1 MSGPASRAAM
11 AQGGQDAS
19 TQRILVQG
27 RSLAMQLC
35 VLLKTARIHDVGNV
49 AFHGPLVSFI
59 ETVDQLYTAEG
70 EFKLQAVG
78 DFLYINQGRL
88 KLDGSSYASYQY
100 LIDEFRNR
108 GLSGFAFGGKV
119 SPPEV
124 KKFVRLFLDVD
135 MKASDPHEE
144 FSASLTKLSVEHLVP
159 LRTVVPQ
166 SGAINV
172 EEARDSRKVAKRTF
186 YRAIEATKTVM
197 LSARDKRPVDLRK
210 AKRAV
215 QSIVDLILNQEFSL
229 IGLTAIKNHDE
240 YTFQH
245 CVNVSILS
253 ISLGQRLGLSKK
265 MLGELGVAAILHDLG
280 KATIPGWVLNKPGK
294 LTAEEWKLMTD
305 HPVQGVK
312 MISKLRGLN
321 ELALRAMIVAFEH
334 HLNIDGSGYPK
345 LGDHLEMSLFSR
357 IVAISDCFDAMTAH
371 RSYRKTPFTPYEAL
385 HHMLIANKEK
395 FDPLLIKAFVNT
407 VGMYPAGTVVLLDT
421 NEIGVVMEHNSHD
434 IFRPKVKIVADR
446 DRKRVSGA
454 VVDVSHKEPGSDTY
468 AVGIVSALSPE
479 EYGINVADALT

>member
-1 MSGPASRAAM
+1 MTPPVTRPGIQD
-11 AQGGQDAS
+11 QGN
-19 TQRILVQG
+19 QRILVQG

-35 VLLKTARIHDVGNV
+35 VLLKTARISDVGTV
-49 AFHGPLVSFI
+49 AFKGPFVSFI

-100 LIDEFRNR
+100 LIDEFRTR
-108 GLSGFAFGGKV
+108 GLSGFAFSGKV
-119 SPPEV
+119 TPPEV
-124 KKFVRLFLDVD
+124 KKFVRLFLDVGVE
-135 MKASDPHEE
+135 SQGPYEE
-144 FSASLTKLSVEHLVP
+144 FCASLTKLSVTHLVP

-166 SGAINV
+166 SGTINV

-215 QSIVDLILNQEFSL
+215 QSIVDLILNEEFSL

-253 ISLGQRLGLSKK
+253 ISLGQRLGLNKK

-294 LTAEEWKLMTD
+294 LTAEEWELIPD
-305 HPVQGVK
+305 LPVQG
-312 MISKLRGLN
+312 LN
-321 ELALRAMIVAFEH
+321 RVTKFHDLNDMPPLAL
-334 HLNIDGSGYPK
+334 
-345 LGDHLEMSLFSR
+345 
-357 IVAISDCFDAMTAH
+357 
-371 RSYRKTPFTPYEAL
+371 
-385 HHMLIANKEK
+385 
-395 FDPLLIKAFVNT
+395 
-407 VGMYPAGTVVLLDT
+407 
-421 NEIGVVMEHNSHD
+421 
-434 IFRPKVKIVADR
+434 
-446 DRKRVSGA
+446 
-454 VVDVSHKEPGSDTY
+454 
-468 AVGIVSALSPE
+468 
-479 EYGINVADALT
+479 